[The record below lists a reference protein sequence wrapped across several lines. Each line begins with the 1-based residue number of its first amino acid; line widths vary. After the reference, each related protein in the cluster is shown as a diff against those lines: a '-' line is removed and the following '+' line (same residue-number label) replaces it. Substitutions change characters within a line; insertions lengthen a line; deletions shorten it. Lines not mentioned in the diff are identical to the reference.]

1 MSALETCEKLFD
13 QVLFKLVSYKVISP
27 VPADHSK
34 SQYNKF
40 VTTVVKKNR
49 PEFINYSKTDQ
60 CYQEFMMKFVG
71 TSTKFSEICSISKI
85 LLILLHGPGSS

>member
-13 QVLFKLVSYKVISP
+13 KVLFKLVSYKIISP
-27 VPADHSK
+27 VTADHSK

-40 VTTVVKKNR
+40 VTTVVKENR

-60 CYQEFMMKFVG
+60 CLQEFMMKFVG
-71 TSTKFSEICSISKI
+71 TSTTFSEIC
-85 LLILLHGPGSS
+85 